1 VSINMLKN
9 YIDNLRTSIIYR
21 KNQSPIPNINWILIS
36 VVIFNFSYIILS
48 ILFPPAGKQLAFHF
62 ANELGAITALS
73 AIYLSMASAFSIGAL
88 VVNIRLN
95 SSDIWLWIILAL
107 VFALLSLDELMQF
120 HERIGKFIR
129 GYASSGIFRGWND
142 VIVIL
147 YGLIA
152 LPFIALFLRKIL
164 RYRYLI
170 EFFTVAFIFYGVHTF
185 IDSTQQPQTIV
196 SVIFEESFKLL
207 CGSMLAV
214 GSLVGFLGSFWNLE
228 VNVNS
233 TQKKMT

>member
-1 VSINMLKN
+1 VSITLLKS
-9 YIDNLRTSIIYR
+9 YIDSIRISIAYR
-21 KNQSPIPNINWILIS
+21 KTQNPIPNVSWIVFF
-36 VVIFNFSYIILS
+36 VVILNFGYIFLS
-48 ILFPPAGKQLAFHF
+48 IIFPPAGKPPAFHF

-73 AIYLSMASAFSIGAL
+73 AIYLSMASAFSVSAL
-88 VVNIRLN
+88 VVNIGLK
-95 SSDIWLWIILAL
+95 SFDILLWIILAI

-152 LPFIALFLRKIL
+152 LPFIAIFLQKLL
-164 RYRYLI
+164 RYRNLI
-170 EFFTVAFIFYGVHTF
+170 EFFAAAFIFYGIHTF

-196 SVIFEESFKLL
+196 SVIFEESFKLF

-214 GSLVGFLGSFWNLE
+214 GALVGFLGSFWNFKT
-228 VNVNS
+228 NVNS
-233 TQKKMT
+233 TTITK